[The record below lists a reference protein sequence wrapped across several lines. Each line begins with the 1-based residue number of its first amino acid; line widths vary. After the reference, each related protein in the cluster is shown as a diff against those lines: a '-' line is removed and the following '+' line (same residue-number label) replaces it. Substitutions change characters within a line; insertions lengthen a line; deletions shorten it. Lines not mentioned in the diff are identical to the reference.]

1 GRPVA
6 RRGARRCN
14 GPCRSVRPGSE
25 EREELEQHRHPD
37 PEAKAGAIA
46 PQGRRERNVATS
58 AAGEQVDRSR
68 EEGQQ
73 RGNQYELDGPAANEA
88 ADVQIAGGPLRELE
102 SLVERGD
109 QALRGFPDLVE
120 ALR

>member
-1 GRPVA
+1 M
-6 RRGARRCN
+6 
-14 GPCRSVRPGSE
+14 
-25 EREELEQHRHPD
+25 
-37 PEAKAGAIA
+37 
-46 PQGRRERNVATS
+46 ATS

-73 RGNQYELDGPAANEA
+73 RGDQDELDGPAANEA

-120 ALR
+120 ALRVQLSGRIGRGVGGPVQENRRQTQRRGQDITVGATPLLSVIDDQTPQLK